1 MKEIWEA
8 EGKTFTDDELA
19 AEYAKYWKSSKYMS
33 VIPDPDGDGIPGTY
47 KYPDG
52 NGNVRPADFDKDND
66 GVEDGWELANGMDP
80 TNPDDALL
88 YTVDSKKWYRNI
100 EVYINSIVEDIMKN
114 ENKDAVTGV
123 DEYYPTY
130 TPSTGIEE
138 IKNVAK
144 PSCKFEYYS
153 LNGTRIAEPVDGI
166 SIRKTIFSD
175 GTVQTD
181 KVIKK

>member
-1 MKEIWEA
+1 
-8 EGKTFTDDELA
+8 
-19 AEYAKYWKSSKYMS
+19 
-33 VIPDPDGDGIPGTY
+33 
-47 KYPDG
+47 
-52 NGNVRPADFDKDND
+52 
-66 GVEDGWELANGMDP
+66 MDP

-153 LNGTRIAEPVDGI
+153 LNGTRIAEPVNGI